1 MWSGEAETA
10 RQMAGRKKEREKE
23 ARWDGGRG
31 RGRGI
36 GGGGGGVRRKRE
48 REGEGE
54 RGQQSKLIK
63 PTTGESVGPVSHAN
77 LAQST
82 GWPGRFKK

>member
-1 MWSGEAETA
+1 
-10 RQMAGRKKEREKE
+10 MAGRKKEREKE
-23 ARWDGGRG
+23 ARWDRG
-31 RGRGI
+31 RGRRI
-36 GGGGGGVRRKRE
+36 GGGGVRRKRE

>member
-1 MWSGEAETA
+1 MGRERVEEGEGGGEGE
-10 RQMAGRKKEREKE
+10 RRRKEKERKS
-23 ARWDGGRG
+23 
-31 RGRGI
+31 
-36 GGGGGGVRRKRE
+36 E
-48 REGEGE
+48 REGE

>member
-1 MWSGEAETA
+1 MAE
-10 RQMAGRKKEREKE
+10 RKKEREKE
-23 ARWDGGRG
+23 RGGTGGR
-31 RGRGI
+31 R
-36 GGGGGGVRRKRE
+36 RRKEKERK

>member
-1 MWSGEAETA
+1 MEWRGRDGETD
-10 RQMAGRKKEREKE
+10 GREKE
-23 ARWDGGRG
+23 GERERGEVGRREG
-31 RGRGI
+31 EKDRRR
-36 GGGGGGVRRKRE
+36 RRKEKERK

>member
-1 MWSGEAETA
+1 MGRERVEEGGEGE
-10 RQMAGRKKEREKE
+10 RRRKEKERKS
-23 ARWDGGRG
+23 
-31 RGRGI
+31 
-36 GGGGGGVRRKRE
+36 E
-48 REGEGE
+48 REGE